1 MLDVSSSYEQVGRTD
16 QKRRTRD
23 QLVAAAR
30 GLIAEHGVAPTVE
43 EAALAA
49 SISRTTAYRYFPNQ
63 RALLVAAHP
72 EVAATSLVSAGV
84 GSSVEERLDVA
95 VKAFTDL
102 VLDTEVQQRTM
113 LLLSLQGGSSADLP
127 LRQGRAIGW
136 FTDALAPLREQ
147 LGDEALHLLAVA
159 IRSAVGIESMV
170 WLLDVVGLSRDQA
183 ARLVQ
188 WSARA
193 MLREVLSSGPP
204 AP

>member
-23 QLVAAAR
+23 QLIAAAR
-30 GLIAEHGVAPTVE
+30 SLIAEHGAAPTVE

-72 EVAATSLVSAGV
+72 EVAAVSLVPAGV

-102 VLDTEVQQRTM
+102 ILDTEVQQRTM

-136 FTDALAPLREQ
+136 FTDALAPLHEQ

-170 WLLDVVGLSRDQA
+170 WLVDVAGLSRDQA

-204 AP
+204 GS

>member
-23 QLVAAAR
+23 QLIAAAR
-30 GLIAEHGVAPTVE
+30 GLIAEHGAAPTVE

-72 EVAATSLVSAGV
+72 EVAATSLVPAGV